1 MVENNSIVEHLK
13 EFPKNIDDLE
23 NVDVKI
29 EDEDITQLFLSL
41 LPKFFEP
48 IKYVIF
54 MEKKVL
60 LLWMKSSRLWVLK
73 NFQRWN
79 IWICTIVVKALSS
92 QEEEMGVKGYQNQ
105 NVLIGQGLNYLFI
118 QNLITAWGI
127 L

>member
-60 LLWMKSSRLWVLK
+60 LLWMKSSRL
-73 NFQRWN
+73 
-79 IWICTIVVKALSS
+79 
-92 QEEEMGVKGYQNQ
+92 
-105 NVLIGQGLNYLFI
+105 
-118 QNLITAWGI
+118 
-127 L
+127 